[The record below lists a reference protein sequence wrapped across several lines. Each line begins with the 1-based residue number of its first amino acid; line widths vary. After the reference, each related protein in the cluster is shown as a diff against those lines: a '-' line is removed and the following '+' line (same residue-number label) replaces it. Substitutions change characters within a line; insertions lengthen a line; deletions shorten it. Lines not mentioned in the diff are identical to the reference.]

1 MKVKSI
7 AECFWPALSNTFD
20 LHFGLFESGRFTQVL
35 LYNNCWKWFQIPQFT
50 LYHDFAAFPLIYAV
64 Q

>member
-1 MKVKSI
+1 MVRITDHLNIRYPQLLTMDVK
-7 AECFWPALSNTFD
+7 
-20 LHFGLFESGRFTQVL
+20 Q
-35 LYNNCWKWFQIPQFT
+35 QIE